1 MVEYVVQTG
10 DTLFIIARNFGT
22 TMESIIKLNNLENP
36 DMIFPGQVLKVEP
49 GAGAAGTEASRII
62 DGLLYVLQTDKTD
75 YLRGE
80 PVNITLKKVNRTGRS
95 LTLRYPTA
103 QRFDFTVRREAGQLT
118 VWRWSRGQTFGEAT
132 GTVTLAPGDSQ
143 VFKVTWDQTN
153 DRGQQV
159 SPGNFIVQG
168 FNAAEGL
175 AGRAVST
182 VIRVRRAA
190 GPAPPQ
196 PPAPGE
202 NLLRNPGFETWV
214 DESKPVAWDSI
225 NVSRTALSRTG
236 SYAAEMGALTYDRA
250 ILTQT
255 VDIEAG
261 RIYDLSFW
269 ARENTQPD
277 GIARYVLFVE
287 IFYYNRA
294 GQFVGRT
301 EPRFSQENI
310 PDKQYIRFSMST
322 GSVPAGADR
331 AEVKFTF
338 EPAGSNTSMVKIDDV
353 ELKLFR

>member
-1 MVEYVVQTG
+1 MRRQ
-10 DTLFIIARNFGT
+10 
-22 TMESIIKLNNLENP
+22 
-36 DMIFPGQVLKVEP
+36 
-49 GAGAAGTEASRII
+49 
-62 DGLLYVLQTDKTD
+62 
-75 YLRGE
+75 
-80 PVNITLKKVNRTGRS
+80 PV
-95 LTLRYPTA
+95 
-103 QRFDFTVRREAGQLT
+103 RF
-118 VWRWSRGQTFGEAT
+118 TF
-132 GTVTLAPGDSQ
+132 APGDSQ
-143 VFKVTWDQTN
+143 VFKVTWDQAD

-159 SPGNFIVQG
+159 LPGNFIVQG

-175 AGRAVST
+175 AGMAVST
-182 VIRVRRAA
+182 AIRVRRAA

-202 NLLRNPGFETWV
+202 NLLWNPGLEAWV
-214 DESKPVAWDSI
+214 DENNPVAWDGT
-225 NVSRTALSRTG
+225 NVSRTTLSRTG
-236 SYAAEMGALTYDRA
+236 SYAAEMGALPYERA
-250 ILTQT
+250 VLTQT

-277 GIARYVLFVE
+277 GIARYVLFAE

-294 GQFVGRT
+294 GQFAGRT

-310 PDKQYIRFSMST
+310 PDKEYIQFSIST

-338 EPAGSNTSMVKIDDV
+338 EPAGSNTSKVKIDDV